1 VSTTGSFP
9 AVDGIGSFPA
19 AGTTGG
25 AGSFPVAGHVD
36 AYPTAGGNGPGG
48 VTVAF
53 PAAAGAGTY
62 APAGRGDSLPTIEST
77 GSIPAI
83 GTPGGLPDLAGPA
96 SPGTV
101 TAGPPAVGVP
111 AADKAGVAAAFA
123 RAQTGR
129 PYVMGATGPGSYDA
143 AGLVQAAWKAAGF
156 LLPRTPA
163 EQARCG
169 TTVPLA
175 AAHPGDLVFFHDDLS
190 HVGIYTGNGMMIH
203 APRPGAYVRE
213 ESVYFA
219 GEAAV
224 RGVIRLA

>member
-1 VSTTGSFP
+1 APATG
-9 AVDGIGSFPA
+9 I
-19 AGTTGG
+19 
-25 AGSFPVAGHVD
+25 
-36 AYPTAGGNGPGG
+36 
-48 VTVAF
+48 TVAF

-83 GTPGGLPDLAGPA
+83 GPTGAVPTAAPQAPTASQGPA
-96 SPGTV
+96 SHGTV
-101 TAGPPAVGVP
+101 TPAPTSAVPAAGAGVP
-111 AADKAGVAAAFA
+111 AVDKAATAAAFA

-129 PYVMGATGPGSYDA
+129 PYVMGATGPGSFDA

-175 AAHPGDLVFFHDDLS
+175 AAHPGDLVFFYEDLS
-190 HVGIYTGNGMMIH
+190 HVGVYTGNGMMIH

-213 ESVYFA
+213 ESVYFD